1 MTNISDAFKNKK
13 AFIGFVVACDPNF
26 EKSIDYVETLAD
38 AGTDL
43 IEIGVPFS
51 DPIADGPVIQEA
63 GLRAFKNGVSTKRV
77 FEMVAEIRKRTSVPL
92 VLLVYLNNVF
102 KYGYA
107 NFFDTCHQ
115 LNINGVIIP
124 DLPVEE
130 RSEVACFAQKT
141 DCSLIPLVAPTSGN
155 RIKKIVAEANG
166 FVYAVSSLGVTGARD
181 RITTDLDTLVSDIRK
196 FTNTPIAVGFG
207 IHSPKQAAKITQTA
221 DGVIVGSAIVK
232 IIAQEGMH
240 AEEKLID
247 YVSNMKKALKQT
259 EINQI

>member
-1 MTNISDAFKNKK
+1 MTNISNAFKNKK

-26 EKSIDYVETLAD
+26 EKSIDYVKTLAD
-38 AGTDL
+38 AGTDV

-77 FEMVAEIRKRTSVPL
+77 FEMVAKIREKTTVPL

-102 KYGYA
+102 KYGYDK
-107 NFFDTCHQ
+107 FFSACQQ

-130 RSEVACFAQKT
+130 RSEVAAFAKKA

-155 RIKKIVAEANG
+155 RIKKIVAGTDG

-181 RITTDLDTLVSDIRK
+181 RITTDLDTMVSNIK
-196 FTNTPIAVGFG
+196 QFTDAPIAVGFG
-207 IHSPKQAAKITQTA
+207 IHSPEQAVEIAKTA

-232 IIAQEGMH
+232 IIAQEGTH
-240 AEEKLID
+240 AEGKLID
-247 YVSNMKKALKQT
+247 YVSNMKKALKYP
-259 EINQI
+259 EINRI